1 MNAQEYRDALKK
13 RTINK
18 NNEANEE
25 NKGHKEP
32 VKNAPVRQNQSA
44 PQGEPR
50 ERMQRKPVKPV
61 DREMAPQERM
71 QRKPVKPVDR
81 ETVPQERMQ
90 RKPVKPV
97 NKEAAPQERMQRKP
111 VKPVDRETAPQ
122 ERMQRKPVKPVDKE
136 AAPQEGMQRKPV
148 KPVNKEAAPQERVQK
163 KSAKPVNKE
172 KKQEENIQG
181 KPVSKDSKK
190 PILKKKVSSK
200 EKPTEDLKQS
210 EVALKNN
217 TKNNIKN
224 NEINNVKNNDK
235 QSANANNQGAISQD
249 ETTKKTISIAII
261 CVEAIIL
268 IIFICVIINLKNKIS
283 NKDFDLEA
291 EGIETTIEDEA
302 GETEA
307 SKDSEAVV
315 ADETGDEA
323 LEASEDSQDIL
334 LDDSNTEIADSV
346 NVDNDNFSLT
356 CSNVTVTLDDS
367 GNPAALIYF
376 SFMNKTDSPHAM
388 SEIFPPSVTQ
398 GGEMCETF
406 ASMETYPDE
415 FYNKDTEI
423 QQGESINCCYAV
435 SLKDA
440 VTPIVLTIHDNYEK
454 FVDIGREE
462 IPIQ

>member
-25 NKGHKEP
+25 NIGHKEP

-81 ETVPQERMQ
+81 EMAPQERMQRKPVKPVNKEAAPQEGMQRKPVKPVNKDSVPQERMQ

-97 NKEAAPQERMQRKP
+97 NKEAAPQER
-111 VKPVDRETAPQ
+111 
-122 ERMQRKPVKPVDKE
+122 
-136 AAPQEGMQRKPV
+136 MQRKPV

-261 CVEAIIL
+261 CVEAIVL

-307 SKDSEAVV
+307 SEDSEAVV

-323 LEASEDSQDIL
+323 LEASEDIL